1 MMKKW
6 LAAIM
11 AAGCIFAGGFGVA
24 HAADWYYVDADADDS
39 AWFIDNSSVFKTD
52 SMARILVKANN
63 VDGYTYIYTVE
74 INRPDSTWTEVNAT
88 VYSQSGVA
96 LLSSNEKQK
105 PVKIEKD
112 TIGAEVMQ
120 ALWGK

>member
-1 MMKKW
+1 MP
-6 LAAIM
+6 LIGTYA
-11 AAGCIFAGGFGVA
+11 
-24 HAADWYYVDADADDS
+24 DADTDDS

-63 VDGYTYIYTVE
+63 VEGYTYIYTVE

-88 VYSQSGVA
+88 VYSQSGVP
-96 LLSSNEKQK
+96 LLRVAMKTK

-112 TIGAEVMQ
+112 TIGQ
-120 ALWGK
+120 K

>member
-1 MMKKW
+1 MKKW

-11 AAGCIFAGGFGVA
+11 AAGCIFFGGFGVA
-24 HAADWYYVDADADDS
+24 NAADWYYVDADTDDS

-63 VDGYTYIYTVE
+63 VEGYTYIYTVE
-74 INRPDSTWTEVNAT
+74 TNRLDSTWTEVNAT
-88 VYSQSGVA
+88 VYSQSGVP

>member
-1 MMKKW
+1 MKKW

-24 HAADWYYVDADADDS
+24 LAADWYYVDADADDS

-74 INRPDSTWTEVNAT
+74 INRPESTWTEVNAT

>member
-1 MMKKW
+1 M
-6 LAAIM
+6 
-11 AAGCIFAGGFGVA
+11 
-24 HAADWYYVDADADDS
+24 
-39 AWFIDNSSVFKTD
+39 FKTD

-63 VDGYTYIYTVE
+63 VEGYTYIYTVE

-88 VYSQSGVA
+88 VYSQSGVP

>member
-1 MMKKW
+1 
-6 LAAIM
+6 M
-11 AAGCIFAGGFGVA
+11 AAGCIFFGGFGVA
-24 HAADWYYVDADADDS
+24 HAADWYYVDADTDDS

-63 VDGYTYIYTVE
+63 VEGYTYIYTVE

-88 VYSQSGVA
+88 VYSQSGVP
-96 LLSSNEKQK
+96 LLTSNEKQK

-112 TIGAEVMQ
+112 TIGSEVMQ

>member
-1 MMKKW
+1 MKKW
-6 LAAIM
+6 LAAM
-11 AAGCIFAGGFGVA
+11 FAAGVFFVGGFGQA
-24 HAADWYYVDADADDS
+24 SAADWYYINADADDA

-63 VDGYTYIYTVE
+63 VEGYTYIYTVE

-88 VYSQSGVA
+88 VYSQSGVP

>member
-1 MMKKW
+1 VYSYDALGRRIGK
-6 LAAIM
+6 
-11 AAGCIFAGGFGVA
+11 GCLKNEEVSETSFQHDLSGNDLENQTRFV
-24 HAADWYYVDADADDS
+24 W
-39 AWFIDNSSVFKTD
+39 
-52 SMARILVKANN
+52 
-63 VDGYTYIYTVE
+63 DGSHLLQEIHPNGRYTYIYTVE

-88 VYSQSGVA
+88 VYSQSGVP

>member
-1 MMKKW
+1 MKKW

-11 AAGCIFAGGFGVA
+11 AAGCIFFGGFGVA
-24 HAADWYYVDADADDS
+24 NAADWYYVDADTD
-39 AWFIDNSSVFKTD
+39 SSVFKTD

-63 VDGYTYIYTVE
+63 VEGYTYIYTVE

-88 VYSQSGVA
+88 VYSQSGVP

>member
-1 MMKKW
+1 MKKW
-6 LAAIM
+6 FAALM
-11 AAGCIFAGGFGVA
+11 AAGVLFLGGLTQA
-24 HAADWYYVDADADDS
+24 SAADWYYIDGDTDDS
-39 AWFIDNSSVFKTD
+39 AWFIDNSSVYKTD

-63 VDGYTYIYTVE
+63 VEGYTYIYTVE
-74 INRPDSTWTEVNAT
+74 IDRPNKTWTEMKST
-88 VYSQSGVA
+88 VYTNAGVP
-96 LLSSNEKQK
+96 LLSNNEAQK

>member
-1 MMKKW
+1 MKKW

-11 AAGCIFAGGFGVA
+11 AAGCIFVGGFGVA